1 MVSRRRK
8 TKPEPD
14 GALGKFYQAVF
25 ERRIADAEKELDS
38 IRATI
43 PSTESSKGYLKACEG
58 LILTA
63 KAGQDRYL
71 YLSKIEKT
79 PKQLKDLR
87 KEFASQAANSLHADY
102 DRAYFKVLEEYA
114 KFLEHE
120 TPLQP
125 KPIPETEKAS
135 HQ

>member
-8 TKPEPD
+8 TKTEPE
-14 GALGKFYQAVF
+14 GALGKFYQAVL

-38 IRATI
+38 MRTTI

-63 KAGQDRYL
+63 KTGQDKYL

-87 KEFASQAANSLHADY
+87 KEFSSQAANSLHADY

-114 KFLEHE
+114 KFLEHG

-125 KPIPETEKAS
+125 KPTPEAKKS
-135 HQ
+135 